1 MDSCHRQSSIANR
14 QLTSPPDSLKY
25 HLTVPTFTL
34 GVEEEFQIV
43 DPQSGELRSHVSE
56 LLASSAPAL
65 GDQIKRELHQS
76 IVEVG
81 TRICGNV
88 GELRDEIFRIR
99 RELASGAERVGL
111 AVAAAGTHPF
121 SRWED
126 QIISPGVRYDNI
138 VEELQQLA
146 RSLLIFG
153 LHIHVAVPD
162 RSLMIDLMNEVRYFL
177 PHLLA
182 LSTSSP
188 FWMGRDTGL
197 KSYRTTIFRRFP
209 RTGVPDH
216 FGSWSEYENYIQ
228 LLVDLHSIDDAKKI
242 WWDVRPHPT
251 FGTLEFRVCDVPTN
265 PESAVMLGALAQA
278 IVVKLYNLRIR
289 NQGFRLYRRALIEE
303 NKWRAA
309 RWGLD
314 GKLIDF
320 GRRAE
325 VPMRD
330 LAAELLEFVDDV
342 VDDLGSRRE
351 VEYVHTVL
359 REGTS
364 ADRQLEVFRRT
375 HDLRAVVQHLIQETR
390 AGVS

>member
-1 MDSCHRQSSIANR
+1 MAHRF
-14 QLTSPPDSLKY
+14 
-25 HLTVPTFTL
+25 TV

-43 DPQSGELRSHVSE
+43 DPQTWELRSHVSE
-56 LLASSAPAL
+56 LLASSSASL
-65 GDQIKRELHQS
+65 GEQIKPELHQS

-81 TRICGNV
+81 TKICLNV
-88 GELRDEIFRIR
+88 PELTEEIFRIR
-99 RELASGAERVGL
+99 RELTSAAERVGL

-121 SRWED
+121 SDWKD
-126 QIISPGVRYDNI
+126 QILSPGVRYNSI

-153 LHIHVAVPD
+153 LHVHVAVPD
-162 RSLMIDLMNEVRYFL
+162 RTTAIDLMNAARYFL

-216 FGSWSEYENYIQ
+216 FGSWSEYENYIN
-228 LLVDLHSIDDAKKI
+228 LLIELHSIDDARKI

-251 FGTLEFRVCDVPTN
+251 FGTLEFRVCDVPTR
-265 PESAVMLGALAQA
+265 PEAAVMLGALTQA
-278 IVVKLYNLRIR
+278 IVVKLYRLYERNL
-289 NQGFRLYRRALIEE
+289 GFRLYRRALIEE

-320 GRRAE
+320 GKRVE

-330 LAAELLEFVDDV
+330 LALELLEFVDDV
-342 VDDLGSRRE
+342 LDELESRE
-351 VEYVHTVL
+351 AVQYVHTVL

-364 ADRQLEVFRRT
+364 ADRQLAVYRET
-375 HDLRAVVQHLIQETR
+375 GDLKAVVQYVVDETR
-390 AGVS
+390 TSVDRRGVAKA

>member
-1 MDSCHRQSSIANR
+1 M
-14 QLTSPPDSLKY
+14 
-25 HLTVPTFTL
+25 
-34 GVEEEFQIV
+34 
-43 DPQSGELRSHVSE
+43 
-56 LLASSAPAL
+56 LASSEASL

-81 TRICGNV
+81 TRICADV
-88 GELRDEIFRIR
+88 SELREEIFRIR
-99 RELASGAERVGL
+99 RELTGAAERAGL

-121 SRWED
+121 SHWKD
-126 QIISPGVRYDNI
+126 QVISPGVRYDSI

-153 LHIHVAVPD
+153 LHVHVAVPD
-162 RSLMIDLMNEVRYFL
+162 RTTMIDLMNEVRYFL

-216 FGSWSEYENYIQ
+216 FGSWSDYESYVR
-228 LLVDLHSIDDAKKI
+228 LLVDLHCMDDAKKI

-251 FGTLEFRVCDVPTN
+251 FGTLEFRVCDVPTR
-265 PESAVMLGALAQA
+265 PEVAVMLAALIQA
-278 IVVKLYNLRIR
+278 IIVKLCRLRSR
-289 NQGFRLYRRALIEE
+289 NQGFRLYRKALIEE

-320 GRRAE
+320 GKREE
-325 VPMRD
+325 VPMRE
-330 LAAELLEFVDDV
+330 LALELLGFVDDV
-342 VDDLGSRRE
+342 VDDLRSRWA

-364 ADRQLEVFRRT
+364 ADRQLAVYQRT
-375 HDLRAVVQHLIQETR
+375 GDLRAVVRDTVEQTKPESSGGM
-390 AGVS
+390 AG

>member
-1 MDSCHRQSSIANR
+1 MAHRF
-14 QLTSPPDSLKY
+14 
-25 HLTVPTFTL
+25 TV

-43 DPQSGELRSHVSE
+43 DPQTWELRSHVSE
-56 LLASSAPAL
+56 LLASSSASL
-65 GDQIKRELHQS
+65 GEQIKPELHQS

-81 TRICGNV
+81 TKICQNIP
-88 GELRDEIFRIR
+88 ELTEEIFRIR
-99 RELASGAERVGL
+99 RELTSAAERVGL

-121 SRWED
+121 SHWKD
-126 QIISPGVRYDNI
+126 QILSPGVRYNSI

-153 LHIHVAVPD
+153 LHVHVAVPD
-162 RSLMIDLMNEVRYFL
+162 RTTAIDLMNAARYFL

-216 FGSWSEYENYIQ
+216 FGSWSEYENYIN
-228 LLVDLHSIDDAKKI
+228 LLIELHSIDDARKI

-251 FGTLEFRVCDVPTN
+251 FGTLEFRVCDVPTR
-265 PESAVMLGALAQA
+265 PEAAVMLGALTQA
-278 IVVKLYNLRIR
+278 IVVKLYRLYERNL
-289 NQGFRLYRRALIEE
+289 GFRLYRRALIEE

-320 GRRAE
+320 GKRAE

-330 LAAELLEFVDDV
+330 LALELLEFVDDV
-342 VDDLGSRRE
+342 LDELESRE
-351 VEYVHTVL
+351 AVQYVHTVL

-364 ADRQLEVFRRT
+364 ADRQLAVYRET
-375 HDLRAVVQHLIQETR
+375 GDLKAVVQYVVDETR
-390 AGVS
+390 TSIDRRGVARA